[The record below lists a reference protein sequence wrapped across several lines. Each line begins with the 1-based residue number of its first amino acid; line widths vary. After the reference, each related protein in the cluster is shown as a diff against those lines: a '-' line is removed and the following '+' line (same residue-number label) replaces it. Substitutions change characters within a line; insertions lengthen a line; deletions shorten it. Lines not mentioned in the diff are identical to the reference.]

1 MSKKFAIIQNN
12 EEIRERLE
20 LEEREHA
27 RHPAVI
33 VLIRALQDVPADT
46 NYELMM
52 YIIEHFDQLY
62 ELLQHMRKK
71 LKEVFECIGFELGMM
86 SNATIVLDELHYF
99 KRTEY
104 AMVCCKFVLIN
115 KKTYEMLE
123 LMTTFRVG
131 KTVNYGI
138 DNYDTEWWHTDKL
151 ELMSDDN
158 DKYTL
163 NRAIVRQKGFCK
175 EIMDTLSKVSYLFKI
190 CEY

>member
-1 MSKKFAIIQNN
+1 MSEKLAIIQNN
-12 EEIRERLE
+12 EEIRKILK
-20 LEEREHA
+20 LKGREHVD
-27 RHPAVI
+27 HPAVI

-62 ELLQHMRKK
+62 ELLQHTRKK

-86 SNATIVLDELHYF
+86 SNATIVLDELGYC
-99 KRTEY
+99 KRTDY

-115 KKTYEMLE
+115 KKTYEMLK

-131 KTVNYGI
+131 KTVNYGT
-138 DNYDTEWWHTDKL
+138 DNYYTEWWHTDKL
-151 ELMSDDN
+151 ELMYDDN

-163 NRAIVRQKGFCK
+163 NRAIVRQKGFCR
-175 EIMDTLSKVSYLFKI
+175 EIMDALSKVSYLFKI